1 MRWRDRIS
9 VLFFP
14 PGVVLTLAS
23 LMLLILH
30 VGIFANDVHHF
41 CITRQFNLM
50 SFRSTVI
57 ILVSHGGHGAPG
69 TGQGGPRQQDPPSLC
84 LVGLQFSQVM
94 SIWWASM
101 GSLFAELIEDK
112 ILRCFALTVLMLN
125 TVMFINRLTL
135 EFLTITYREEKH

>member
-1 MRWRDRIS
+1 RWRDRIS

-57 ILVSHGGHGAPG
+57 IL
-69 TGQGGPRQQDPPSLC
+69 
-84 LVGLQFSQVM
+84 FSQVM